1 MDLLPVTILS
11 LQLTL
16 SAKDTRESRDGLAL
30 CHIVNINT
38 QTYTYISPNDSRRK
52 YELWVMAW

>member
-1 MDLLPVTILS
+1 MDLLPIIILGI
-11 LQLTL
+11 QFTL
-16 SAKDTRESRDGLAL
+16 SAKDTRENRDGLAL

-52 YELWVMAW
+52 YAIRVMAW